1 MAAPAAVC
9 DQAIK
14 VQDAMIICAPVPAQI
29 GVEAAIRQVW
39 EYPETFKEELMS
51 RRNVLAASIDQIP
64 QLSWTQTEGGFF
76 AFVRV
81 EDCTDSASLARDLLD
96 RAHVVTIPGSTFG
109 RCGEGYIRLS
119 YSAVSAD
126 ELRSAMARIQRF
138 FRE

>member
-1 MAAPAAVC
+1 
-9 DQAIK
+9 
-14 VQDAMIICAPVPAQI
+14 MIICAPVPAQI

-64 QLSWTQTEGGFF
+64 QLSWTQTDGGFF

-81 EDCTDSASLARDLLD
+81 EGCTDSASLARDLLD